1 MASVTHSVLF
11 SCLLAASLVSSSQA
25 YSGGYGYGGY
35 GYGSRSSEKRVMN
48 KIDACWR
55 SNANWGSN
63 RRALADCAI
72 GFGEEAIGGKYG
84 KFYVV
89 TCSAD
94 DPINPKPGTLRFGA
108 IQTQPLWIIFARD
121 MVIKLQNELIMN
133 SFKTIDGR
141 GAQVEIAYGLCIT
154 VQGVSHVIIHGI
166 SFHDC
171 TPGKSGLVRSSPT
184 HVGQRIGSPGDAIQ
198 VFASSN
204 VWIDHCYFARCAD
217 GLTDVTH
224 GSTAITISNN
234 YFTQHDEVMLL
245 GHSDTFTADK
255 IMKVTVAFNVFG
267 PGCVERLPRVRF
279 GYAHVVNNRYD
290 KWLMY
295 AVGGSANPTIFSQ
308 GNYYVA
314 PTLNCISQV
323 TKRQC
328 GEGWENWKW
337 RSSGDLF
344 FNGAYFVQSGYGSCS
359 PLYDGYQ
366 SFTAS
371 PAFMVPDLTAD
382 AGALDCVRRRLC

>member
-1 MASVTHSVLF
+1 MASATHSLFF
-11 SCLLAASLVSSSQA
+11 SCLVAAFLVSSSQA
-25 YSGGYGYGGY
+25 YLGGYGYG
-35 GYGSRSSEKRVMN
+35 YGSGSSSGKKVMN

-55 SNANWGSN
+55 SNSNWASN

-84 KFYVV
+84 KIYVV
-89 TCSAD
+89 TTSTD
-94 DPINPKPGTLRFGA
+94 DPINPKPGTLRYGA
-108 IQTQPLWIIFARD
+108 IQTQPLWIIFSRD
-121 MVIKLQNELIMN
+121 MVIKLQNELMMN

-141 GAQVEIAYGLCIT
+141 GAKVEIAYGPCIT

-166 SFHDC
+166 SLHDC
-171 TPGKSGLVRSSPT
+171 TPGKSGMVRSSPN
-184 HVGQRIGSPGDAIQ
+184 HVGHRLGSPGDAIQ

-224 GSTAITISNN
+224 GSTAVTISNN

-255 IMKVTVAFNVFG
+255 IMKVTVAFNYFG

-279 GYAHVVNNRYD
+279 GYCHVVNNRYD
-290 KWLMY
+290 QWLMY
-295 AVGGSANPTIFSQ
+295 AVGGSANPTIFSE

-314 PTLNCISQV
+314 PNSRPFKQV
-323 TKRQC
+323 TKRQSA
-328 GEGWENWKW
+328 GGWDNWKW

-359 PLYDGYQ
+359 PPYGGYQ
-366 SFTAS
+366 SFIAA

-382 AGALDCVRRRLC
+382 AGALHCVAGRLC